1 MASNTIE
8 QAIYARLTSSTAIH
22 DHCADRVYF
31 IEAERDAAMPYVTYS
46 VVSDPHMPFALGNKN
61 TGQPRVRVHVWDDD
75 RYVAL
80 AVGNHVRDALRWQ
93 TSLDGL
99 TVYWAQCSGP
109 VVMRDPNESV
119 YHAIVDALIQY
130 KEST

>member
-8 QAIYARLTSSTAIH
+8 QAVHVRLTSSTAIH

-31 IEAERDAAMPYVTYS
+31 VEAERDTAMPYLTYH
-46 VVSDPHMPFALGNKN
+46 VVSDPHTPFALGNQN
-61 TGQPRVRVHVWDDD
+61 TGQPRVQVNVWDDD
-75 RYVAL
+75 RYNTLEIA
-80 AVGNHVRDALRWQ
+80 NHVRDALRWQ

-99 TVYWAQCSGP
+99 TVYWSQCTGP

-119 YHAIVDALIQY
+119 YHGIVDALIQY